1 MSGKPS
7 YKRRKPTL
15 TDNPERLKKAFL
27 YWRAN
32 PVEAAKD
39 WFDFTPEDYQGDML
53 NALFVDRKERIA
65 AKSAHGV
72 GKTAF
77 LAITGHL
84 FLNFFEQS
92 RLVATAPTMAQ
103 LHDQLWPEY
112 AKWHMN
118 MPATLADQW
127 DISGSHIR
135 HKGFPKTWFGVART
149 SNKPANLQGFHGSHI
164 LIEVDE
170 GSGVPDDVF
179 ETIEGALSEAGE
191 AGKFAGLLV
200 QGNPNFN
207 AGEFNRAFL
216 KNRDLYERFT
226 ISGDPQ
232 IFEFVKGQEKD
243 HGRVYVSKR
252 VTEKYRAT
260 MASKYGTDGAIY
272 DVRVRGVFPRQEDA
286 AVIPLQW
293 AQWATM
299 VPLPNFDAVA
309 DPVDIVCDVGRGGS
323 AETVVGMF
331 RNGHQLYPLRTKAKT
346 STEQAADMVV
356 EAYHYVMGLG
366 LRVGRIIVD
375 EPGVGGGVI
384 DGLVRRGYAVTP
396 YHGGESLKEDR
407 DGADDVRMF
416 ANRRAR
422 DWWYVRRLFEQRQ
435 RHIDEKDE
443 TLVAQLASVQYKYN
457 VKDKIQ
463 VEAKEDLKS
472 RLGEDAHL
480 DRADVIVMAMAPW
493 YSFKSSNTAVQEM
506 DVEAPEQER
515 PTTEFRREMEL
526 DDTRL
531 RDF

>member
-7 YKRRKPTL
+7 YKRRRQTL
-15 TDNPERLKKAFL
+15 SDNPETLKKAFDF
-27 YWRAN
+27 WRVN
-32 PVEAAKD
+32 PVEAAKA

-53 NALFVDRKERIA
+53 NSLFVKRNERIA

-84 FLNFFEQS
+84 FLNFFEHS

-112 AKWHMN
+112 AKWHLN

-135 HKGFPKTWFGVART
+135 NKAFPKTWFGVART
-149 SNKPANLQGFHGSHI
+149 SNKPQNLQGFHGAHI

-170 GSGVPDDVF
+170 GSGVPDNVF
-179 ETIEGALSEAGE
+179 ETIEGALSEAGD

-200 QGNPNFN
+200 KGNPNFN
-207 AGEFNRAFL
+207 AGEFNKAFT
-216 KNRDLYERFT
+216 KNSALYDLYT
-226 ISGDPQ
+226 ISGDPL
-232 IFEFVKGQEKD
+232 IHEFIKGQEKE
-243 HGRVYVSKR
+243 HGRVYYSKR
-252 VTEKYRAT
+252 VTQKYRET
-260 MASKYGTDGAIY
+260 MEKKYGSDGAIY
-272 DVRVRGVFPRQEDA
+272 DVRVRGVFPRQEDKA
-286 AVIPLQW
+286 IIPLQW

-299 VPLPNFDAVA
+299 IPLPNFDAVA
-309 DPVDIVCDVGRGGS
+309 DAVDIVCDVARGGS
-323 AETVVGMF
+323 AETVVGLF
-331 RNGHQLYPLRTKAKT
+331 RLGHLIAPMRTKAKT

-356 EAYHYVMGLG
+356 EAYMWITAQG

-384 DGLVRRGYAVTP
+384 DTLNRREYSVTP
-396 YHGGESLKEDR
+396 YHGGESMKEDR

-422 DWWYVRRLFEQRQ
+422 DWWYVRRLFEQKL
-435 RHIDEKDE
+435 RHIEDDEV
-443 TLVAQLASVQYKYN
+443 LVAQLASVQYEYN

-463 VEAKEDLKS
+463 VEAKADLKK

-480 DRADVIVMAMAPW
+480 DRADVIVMGMAPW
-493 YSFKSSNTAVQEM
+493 YSMKSTNTNVTETE
-506 DVEAPEQER
+506 VLAPDTER
-515 PTTEFRREMEL
+515 PSTEFAREMEL
-526 DDTRL
+526 DATRI